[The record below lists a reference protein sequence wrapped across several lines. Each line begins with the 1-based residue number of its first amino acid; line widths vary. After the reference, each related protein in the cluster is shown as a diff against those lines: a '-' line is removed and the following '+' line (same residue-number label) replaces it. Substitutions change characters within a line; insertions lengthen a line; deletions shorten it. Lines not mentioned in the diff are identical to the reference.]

1 MTVCMGYTAK
11 TSQERAGKRRWK
23 GAGTPCGEN
32 GRTQIP
38 QLLYENVV
46 KLTTFSSRDAEEINV
61 IKMITL
67 IDRSTSKRTF
77 IHLLQ
82 QRKSMWPN

>member
-1 MTVCMGYTAK
+1 M
-11 TSQERAGKRRWK
+11 
-23 GAGTPCGEN
+23 
-32 GRTQIP
+32 QIP
-38 QLLYENVV
+38 QLLWENVG

>member
-1 MTVCMGYTAK
+1 MQG
-11 TSQERAGKRRWK
+11 ERQNANSSV
-23 GAGTPCGEN
+23 AV
-32 GRTQIP
+32 
-38 QLLYENVV
+38 ENVV

>member
-1 MTVCMGYTAK
+1 MQG
-11 TSQERAGKRRWK
+11 ERQNANSSVAVGK
-23 GAGTPCGEN
+23 CG
-32 GRTQIP
+32 QIDHI
-38 QLLYENVV
+38 
-46 KLTTFSSRDAEEINV
+46 FSRDAEEINV

>member
-1 MTVCMGYTAK
+1 MQGERQDVDFPVTVK
-11 TSQERAGKRRWK
+11 
-23 GAGTPCGEN
+23 N
-32 GRTQIP
+32 D
-38 QLLYENVV
+38 VV